1 MENNEKIS
9 FWVDL
14 WSNIIENFL
23 KKSFGLNLYSP
34 HILIEDII
42 TEITENSFK
51 NPDNKKYFYNK
62 LNYYFDN
69 DKVIKKRF
77 NSSFKLLRNVFNTER
92 HEVVLELSRNIKQE
106 FEQGIYF
113 KENIILLKE
122 LLLSDAKI
130 DQKIIS
136 EINYISECIIVE
148 YLKKGYVLKEI
159 KNFINCIFDDYKLI
173 GDGEKTIITNYP
185 HNIKKEDCNEDYCN
199 IVKQFLEGLT
209 IEDRIDSLTTF
220 FYKETEELH
229 YIFVVKGLKGEVDLS
244 IGDVTFY
251 STNKKK
257 FIEENFHDDEDLQ
270 SSYQDSKERFIQ
282 AAVKI
287 NALSPLSSL
296 DKAINVL
303 ESTIDLIRCTFNI
316 KARVEIETSNYIVCR
331 HGKSI
336 HSLWGA
342 NLNDEFWKYHQSL
355 NLNRF
360 ESQLEGLNDYNF
372 LFLASKKDQN
382 TVSKLTYAIHWFSKA
397 ENSVKQ
403 EDKML
408 NYWIAIENLFNLE
421 SDILNDIITKKQKKK
436 IDLIQEIIS
445 AIEIKDFFYDY
456 GWEMFNHYKLL
467 AKNDIVNKSTINL
480 PAEII
485 EKANL
490 IVRAGEKI
498 YLKKFIDS
506 INDIMKYETNPFFV
520 ERLKD
525 VYQFYS
531 NKDFTNKKINEQIE
545 NIQIDILMI
554 YRFRNLIVHN
564 AHFDNSLLPYYV
576 WKIKSYSN
584 SLIRKLMH
592 GYKKSEKE
600 LSKLMLNIFIE
611 KEIFLNDLNSGNR
624 DFWED
629 NS

>member
-1 MENNEKIS
+1 MENNEKIN
-9 FWVDL
+9 FWIDL

-34 HILIEDII
+34 HILIEDVI

-51 NPDNKKYFYNK
+51 NPDNKKYFYDK
-62 LNYYFDN
+62 LNYYFNN

-77 NSSFKLLRNVFNTER
+77 ISSFKLLRNVFNTER
-92 HEVVLELSRNIKQE
+92 HEMVLEISKNIKQK

-113 KENIILLKE
+113 NENIILLKE
-122 LLLSDAKI
+122 LLLSDVEI
-130 DQKIIS
+130 DRKVIS

-159 KNFINCIFDDYKLI
+159 KNFPKYIFDSYK
-173 GDGEKTIITNYP
+173 IIDNSNKIIVTNYP
-185 HNIKKEDCNEDYCN
+185 HKIQKEDCKENYFN
-199 IVKQFLEGLT
+199 IIKQFFDNLT
-209 IEDRIDSLTTF
+209 IENRIDSLASF
-220 FYKETEELH
+220 FYKETEEVYYL
-229 YIFVVKGLKGEVDLS
+229 FVVKGLKGEVEVT

-251 STNKKK
+251 STNKKR
-257 FIEENFHDDEDLQ
+257 FIKEGFHDEEDLQ
-270 SSYQDSKERFIQ
+270 NSYENSKEKFIQ

-287 NALSPLSSL
+287 NSLSPISSL
-296 DKAINVL
+296 DNAINIL
-303 ESTIDLIRCTFNI
+303 ENTIDLIRCYFNV
-316 KARVEIETSNYIVCR
+316 KTRVEIETSNYIVCKN
-331 HGKSI
+331 GKSI
-336 HSLWGA
+336 NSAWGV
-342 NLNDEFWKYHQSL
+342 NFNDEFWQFQESL
-355 NLNRF
+355 NLKRF
-360 ESQLEGLNDYNF
+360 ESDLTKLNNYNF
-372 LFLASKKDQN
+372 ILLERKNEKNAI
-382 TVSKLTYAIHWFSKA
+382 SKLAYAVHWFSKG

-421 SDILNDIITKKQKKK
+421 YDILDDVIVKKQKKK

-445 AIEIKDFFYDY
+445 SIEAKYFYYEY

-467 AKNDIVNKSTINL
+467 AKNEVVNKSAINL
-480 PAEII
+480 PPEII

-506 INDIMKYETNPFFV
+506 INDIMKYETNPFFI
-520 ERLKD
+520 EKLKD
-525 VYQFYS
+525 VSQFYS
-531 NKDFTNKKINEQIE
+531 NKDYASQKIKEQIE
-545 NIQIDILMI
+545 NIQNDILMI

-584 SLIRKLMH
+584 SLIRKLTDD
-592 GYKKSEKE
+592 YKKDEKE

-611 KEIFLNDLNSGNR
+611 KEFFINELNSGNT
-624 DFWED
+624 DFWGD
-629 NS
+629 

>member
-1 MENNEKIS
+1 METNEKIN
-9 FWVDL
+9 FWIDL

-34 HILIEDII
+34 HILIEDVI

-51 NPDNKKYFYNK
+51 NPDNKKYFYDK
-62 LNYYFDN
+62 LNYYFNN

-77 NSSFKLLRNVFNTER
+77 ISSFKLLRNVFNTER
-92 HEVVLELSRNIKQE
+92 HEMVLEISKNIKQK

-113 KENIILLKE
+113 NENIILLKE
-122 LLLSDAKI
+122 LLLSDVEI
-130 DQKIIS
+130 DRKVIS

-159 KNFINCIFDDYKLI
+159 KHFPKYIFDDYKII
-173 GDGEKTIITNYP
+173 GNSNEIIVTNYP
-185 HNIKKEDCNEDYCN
+185 HKIQKEDCKENYFN
-199 IVKQFLEGLT
+199 IIKQFFDTLT
-209 IEDRIDSLTTF
+209 IENRIDSLASF
-220 FYKETEELH
+220 FYKETEEVYYL
-229 YIFVVKGLKGEVDLS
+229 FVVKGLKGEVELT

-251 STNKKK
+251 STNKKR
-257 FIEENFHDDEDLQ
+257 FIKEGFHDEEDLQ
-270 SSYQDSKERFIQ
+270 NSYENSKEKFIQ

-287 NALSPLSSL
+287 NSLSPISSL
-296 DKAINVL
+296 DNAINIL
-303 ESTIDLIRCTFNI
+303 ENTIDLIRCYFNV
-316 KARVEIETSNYIVCR
+316 KTRVEIETSNYIVCKN
-331 HGKSI
+331 GKSI
-336 HSLWGA
+336 NSSWGVSF
-342 NLNDEFWKYHQSL
+342 NDEFWQFQESL
-355 NLNRF
+355 NLKIF
-360 ESQLEGLNDYNF
+360 ESDLTELNNYNF
-372 LFLASKKDQN
+372 ILLERKNEKNAI
-382 TVSKLTYAIHWFSKA
+382 SKLAYAVHWYSKA

-421 SDILNDIITKKQKKK
+421 YNILDDIIEKKQKKK

-445 AIEIKDFFYDY
+445 SIEAKYFYYSY

-467 AKNDIVNKSTINL
+467 AKNDVVNKSAINL
-480 PAEII
+480 PLEII

-490 IVRAGEKI
+490 IVRAGEKN

-506 INDIMKYETNPFFV
+506 INDIVKYETNPFFI
-520 ERLKD
+520 EKLKD
-525 VYQFYS
+525 VSQFYS
-531 NKDFTNKKINEQIE
+531 NKDYAKKKIKEQIE
-545 NIQIDILMI
+545 NIQNDILMI

-584 SLIRKLMH
+584 SLITKLMDD
-592 GYKKSEKE
+592 YKKDEKE

-611 KEIFLNDLNSGNR
+611 KELFFSELNSGNT

-629 NS
+629 

>member
-1 MENNEKIS
+1 MGNNEKIN

-14 WSNIIENFL
+14 WSSIIENFL

-34 HILIEDII
+34 HILIEDVI

-51 NPDNKKYFYNK
+51 NPDNKKYFYSK

-69 DKVIKKRF
+69 DKVIKKKF

-92 HEVVLELSRNIKQE
+92 HEIVLELSKNIKQE

-113 KENIILLKE
+113 NENIILLKE
-122 LLLSDAKI
+122 LLLSDVEI
-130 DQKIIS
+130 DRKVIS

-159 KNFINCIFDDYKLI
+159 KKFPKYILDDYK
-173 GDGEKTIITNYP
+173 IIDNSNKIIVTNYP
-185 HNIKKEDCNEDYCN
+185 HKIPKEECNENYFN
-199 IVKQFLEGLT
+199 ILRQFFDNLT
-209 IEDRIDSLTTF
+209 IEDRIDSLASF
-220 FYKETEELH
+220 FYKETEEVYYL
-229 YIFVVKGLKGEVDLS
+229 FVVKGLKGEVELT

-251 STNKKK
+251 STNKKRFVK
-257 FIEENFHDDEDLQ
+257 EDFHDEEDLQ
-270 SSYQDSKERFIQ
+270 NSYDNSKEKFIQ
-282 AAVKI
+282 AAVRI
-287 NALSPLSSL
+287 NSLSPISSL
-296 DKAINVL
+296 DNAINIL
-303 ESTIDLIRCTFNI
+303 ENTIDLIRCYFNV
-316 KARVEIETSNYIVCR
+316 KTRVEIETSNYIVCKN
-331 HGKSI
+331 GKNINS
-336 HSLWGA
+336 SWGT
-342 NLNDEFWKYHQSL
+342 NFNDEFWQLQESL
-355 NLNRF
+355 DLKRF
-360 ESQLEGLNDYNF
+360 ESDLIELNNYNF
-372 LFLASKKDQN
+372 IFLESKNEKN
-382 TVSKLTYAIHWFSKA
+382 ATSKIAYAVHWFSKA

-421 SDILNDIITKKQKKK
+421 YDILDDILTKKHKKK

-445 AIEIKDFFYDY
+445 SIEVKYFFYEY

-480 PAEII
+480 PSEII

-490 IVRAGEKI
+490 IVRTGEKI

-506 INDIMKYETNPFFV
+506 VNDIIKYETNPFFI
-520 ERLKD
+520 EKLKD
-525 VYQFYS
+525 VSQFYN
-531 NKDFTNKKINEQIE
+531 NKDYATQKINEQME
-545 NIQIDILMI
+545 NIQNDILMI

-584 SLIRKLMH
+584 SLIRKLTYD
-592 GYKKSEKE
+592 YKKNEKE

-611 KEIFLNDLNSGNR
+611 KELFLNELNSGST
-624 DFWED
+624 DFWKD
-629 NS
+629 